1 MPVVRRAETDYAVR
15 QSKEIR
21 KISKQTLHKRT
32 SSEPAGQLA
41 WDDLRTVLAVVRSGS
56 LSGAAR
62 SLDVEHSTVFRRLED
77 IEQRLGVSLF
87 ERSRSGYLANAHG
100 EAVAEAA
107 RIMEDAAL
115 SAERRVLGADARL
128 TGVVRIATSEMLGT
142 YLLPSLL
149 EEFLAAHPEIEV
161 EVEIS
166 NRAVDLNRR
175 EADLALRATMTPPDH
190 LIARKIGEVSS
201 AIYATQALAQ
211 KLGPAAP
218 LEVMPWIGFGDGMS
232 GVLQSKWLRDAAP
245 GMRAR
250 LRMDSFLAIIQAA
263 ALGVGVAALPTFAAA
278 QEPRLVRIS
287 EALPPRMNLWLLT
300 HPDVRGNARVRALLL
315 HIAERT
321 PALLD
326 KMLCEGLCCD
336 EMLAGDAARKPKT
349 SRRKAI
355 KPKLIS
361 DRSTM

>member
-1 MPVVRRAETDYAVR
+1 MSKPSLRR
-15 QSKEIR
+15 
-21 KISKQTLHKRT
+21 RT
-32 SSEPAGQLA
+32 SDRAAGQLA
-41 WDDLRTVLAVVRSGS
+41 WDDLRTVLAVARSGS

-62 SLDVEHSTVFRRLED
+62 SLDIEHSTVFRRLED
-77 IEQRLGVSLF
+77 IEHRLGVSLF

-115 SAERRVLGADARL
+115 AAERRILGADARL

-142 YLLPSLL
+142 YLLPRLL

-211 KLGPAAP
+211 KVGPAAP
-218 LEVMPWIGFGDGMS
+218 LEALPWIGFADGMS
-232 GVLQSKWLRDAAP
+232 GVLQSKWLRDAVP
-245 GMRAR
+245 DMRPR
-250 LRMDSFLAIIQAA
+250 LRMDSFLAIIQAT
-263 ALGVGVAALPTFAAA
+263 ALGVGVAALPAFAAA

-287 EALPPRMNLWLLT
+287 DTLPPKMNLWLLT
-300 HPDVRGNARVRALLL
+300 HPDVRDNARVRALLL

-321 PALLD
+321 PPLLE
-326 KMLCEGLCCD
+326 KLLCEGRCCD
-336 EMLAGDAARKPKT
+336 EMLAGDAARMPKIA
-349 SRRKAI
+349 SRKKTIEIDHRTAK
-355 KPKLIS
+355 
-361 DRSTM
+361 